1 MQTYLECYTCFVR
14 MAIEAGFLVGANEEQ
29 QRQIVKESLRILL
42 DAPFEMKPPQLGDP
56 IHRKVREITGNADP
70 YLKLKQQS
78 TQQALQMIP
87 DLKQKIHS
95 SKDPLETAVRLSV
108 AGNIMDFGV
117 RKEFDLDFVVEQ
129 VLTQPFA
136 YWDYP
141 CLREALQKTPWV
153 LYLADN
159 SGETVFDRLLIE
171 QLKVPVYY
179 VVKSGPIINDATRVE
194 AISAGID
201 QVATIIEC
209 GSDTPGTFLERSS
222 EEFLNLYH
230 TAAVIIAKGQ
240 AQYEMLSEEG
250 PRLFF
255 LLQAKCA
262 ILARDLN
269 VPQDSFVVKQG

>member
-42 DAPFEMKPPQLGDP
+42 DAPFEMKPPQLVDP

-87 DLKQKIHS
+87 NLKRKIHS

-117 RKEFDLDFVVEQ
+117 RKEFDLDVVVEQ

-141 CLREALQKTPWV
+141 SLREALQKTPWV

-159 SGETVFDRLLIE
+159 SGETMFDRLLIE

-179 VVKSGPIINDATRVE
+179 AVKSGPIINDATRVE

>member
-1 MQTYLECYTCFVR
+1 MQTYLECYTCIVR

-29 QRQIVKESLRILL
+29 RRQIVKESLRILL

-87 DLKQKIHS
+87 DLKRKIHS

-117 RKEFDLDFVVEQ
+117 RKEFDLDVVVEQ

-141 CLREALQKTPWV
+141 SLREALQKTPWV